1 MSYDVQLY
9 RREVQEKYAQQHDE
23 SFFED
28 DQNLLPFT
36 STQKQAL
43 HERLLRYGYQM
54 LSQQPDHTE
63 YELMR
68 DNAARIGALLFN
80 NCLSFSTSPASF
92 EDIFE
97 VRMTASEF
105 TDDGDFAKY
114 DQQLDGWEILDD

>member
-9 RREVQEKYAQQHDE
+9 RREVQEQYVQQHDE

-28 DQNLLPFT
+28 EQNLLLF
-36 STQKQAL
+36 SSAQKQAL
-43 HERLLRYGYQM
+43 HERLLRYGYQP

-63 YELMR
+63 YELLR
-68 DNAARIGALLFN
+68 EGAARIEALLFN
-80 NCLSFSTSPASF
+80 NCLSFSTSPGSF

-105 TDDGDFAKY
+105 TDGGDFAKY
-114 DQQLDGWEILDD
+114 DQQLDGWEILED